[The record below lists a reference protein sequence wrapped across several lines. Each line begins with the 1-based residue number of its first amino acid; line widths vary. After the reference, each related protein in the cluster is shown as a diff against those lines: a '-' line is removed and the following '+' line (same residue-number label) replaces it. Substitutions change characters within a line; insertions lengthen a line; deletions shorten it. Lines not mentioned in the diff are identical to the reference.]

1 MKIYGY
7 SNQALAAGQTQPSDL
22 AEITIAADPNEL
34 RLIAAFL
41 LSAADEM
48 QSMGAKYSHEH
59 LSDKQPSFGN
69 SPQFI
74 VFNSAGLG

>member
-7 SNQALAAGQTQPSDL
+7 SNQALAAGQAQPSDL
-22 AEITIAADPNEL
+22 AEITIAADPSEL

-41 LSAADEM
+41 LSAADVM
-48 QSMGAKYSHEH
+48 QSMGASYSHEH
-59 LSDKQPSFGN
+59 LSDKQPNFDS

-74 VFNSAGLG
+74 VSNSASLE